1 MNKKLLELAA
11 ELVQAQASNSRMS
24 AEEIETALM
33 RTYNTLLK
41 MQVAE
46 QEGKSVE
53 ISVLPVEAADEVTS
67 PQAMDP
73 AKSIQKNKV
82 VCLECGAEFKQL
94 TANHLRSHQLTPREY
109 KRKWG
114 FPLKQP
120 LTAKLLT
127 ASRSKSAKKRGL
139 PPKLKEYIERRSQEK
154 LGDKSKA
161 AAVEQPTAPKRARK
175 KVAAE

>member
-11 ELVQAQASNSRMS
+11 ELVQAQASNARMS

-53 ISVLPVEAADEVTS
+53 IAAIPGEGAEEAAAT
-67 PQAMDP
+67 QALDP
-73 AKSIQKNKV
+73 SKSIQKSKV

-127 ASRSKSAKKRGL
+127 ASRSRSAKKRGL
-139 PPKLKEYIERRSQEK
+139 PPKLKEYIEKRSQEK
-154 LGDKSKA
+154 LGEATKA
-161 AAVEQPTAPKRARK
+161 AGKAQPAALKRSRK
-175 KVAAE
+175 KTTVE

>member
-11 ELVQAQASNSRMS
+11 ELVQAQASNTRMS

-46 QEGKSVE
+46 QEGKAVE
-53 ISVLPVEAADEVTS
+53 IVAVPGDGTEEAPA
-67 PQAMDP
+67 QALDP
-73 AKSIQKNKV
+73 SKSIQKNKV
-82 VCLECGAEFKQL
+82 ICLECGAEFKQL
-94 TANHLRSHQLTPREY
+94 TANHLRSHQLSPREY

-139 PPKLKEYIERRSQEK
+139 PPKLKEYIEKRSQEK
-154 LGDKSKA
+154 LGEMTNVAS
-161 AAVEQPTAPKRARK
+161 VEQPAAPKRSRK
-175 KVAAE
+175 KTATE